1 MSSVVLLYDAKIH
14 SSSCIAN
21 MCVAGICFGIINGEV
36 IDGDNHLADFVR
48 TAWFD
53 SQGIGF
59 LTVSGNE
66 YLILGLDS
74 REPVNRNRQQT
85 SELFALAFLG
95 KMKEL

>member
-1 MSSVVLLYDAKIH
+1 MSSAVLLYDARIH
-14 SSSCIAN
+14 SSSFIAN
-21 MCVAGICFGIINGEV
+21 MCVAGICFGIINGKV

-48 TAWFD
+48 TAWID